1 MELSKSEETNLLQ
14 DKLKKNEKRQ
24 NQFQNGL
31 KHAKKI
37 QIKER
42 QNRLKQIVKMQNFFQ
57 TKKMQNILQNILQN
71 KIEPI
76 KKGIN
81 LLQDNL
87 KQSKKRQIYWKK
99 DRVYFKMD

>member
-1 MELSKSEETNLLQ
+1 MS
-14 DKLKKNEKRQ
+14 
-24 NQFQNGL
+24 
-31 KHAKKI
+31 KKI

-76 KKGIN
+76 KKEIN

>member
-1 MELSKSEETNLLQ
+1 MHNFL
-14 DKLKKNEKRQ
+14 
-24 NQFQNGL
+24 
-31 KHAKKI
+31 
-37 QIKER
+37 QIK
-42 QNRLKQIVKMQNFFQ
+42 QI
-57 TKKMQNILQNILQN
+57 QNILQNILQN

-76 KKGIN
+76 KQEIN

>member
-1 MELSKSEETNLLQ
+1 MS
-14 DKLKKNEKRQ
+14 
-24 NQFQNGL
+24 
-31 KHAKKI
+31 KKI

>member
-1 MELSKSEETNLLQ
+1 
-14 DKLKKNEKRQ
+14 
-24 NQFQNGL
+24 
-31 KHAKKI
+31 
-37 QIKER
+37 
-42 QNRLKQIVKMQNFFQ
+42 MQNFFQ

-76 KKGIN
+76 KKEIN

>member
-1 MELSKSEETNLLQ
+1 M
-14 DKLKKNEKRQ
+14 
-24 NQFQNGL
+24 GP
-31 KHAKKI
+31 KHVKKI

-57 TKKMQNILQNILQN
+57 TKKMQKILQNILQN

-76 KKGIN
+76 KKEIN